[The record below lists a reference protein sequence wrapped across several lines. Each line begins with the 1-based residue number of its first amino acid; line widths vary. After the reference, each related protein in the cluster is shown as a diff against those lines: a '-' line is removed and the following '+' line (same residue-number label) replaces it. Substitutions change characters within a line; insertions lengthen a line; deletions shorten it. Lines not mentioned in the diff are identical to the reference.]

1 MNILGIDFEE
11 WFHPELVKPFVK
23 NTNKE
28 MKVSRGIRKIL
39 DWLNENKTYATFF
52 VVGEIL
58 EEIPELIDQIK
69 ENGHEIGFHTM
80 THKKLHEIK
89 TKEKF
94 EMELEK
100 FRNIVGKDVKGFRAP
115 TFSLD
120 ASTSWAIDCLKEFGY
135 SYDSS
140 IVPVKTKMYG
150 LSKAEKYPYKISSS
164 SLEKHDSKSEIWEF
178 PLMKTKILGKNIP
191 VGGGFYLRTLP
202 TKIVQNSIN
211 QYNKKNKPA
220 IMYIHS
226 WELTPEHMPK
236 IDLPIK
242 EKFITYHNIDKALP
256 KMDELIKKFEFTSFE
271 RYISRMNN

>member
-1 MNILGIDFEE
+1 MNVLGIDFEE
-11 WFHPELVKPFVK
+11 WFHPELIKPFIK
-23 NTNKE
+23 NQNKE
-28 MKVSRGIRKIL
+28 MKVYRGIKKIL
-39 DWLNENKTYATFF
+39 NWLEQNDTYATFF

-58 EEIPELIDQIK
+58 EKIPELIDQIK

-89 TKEKF
+89 TKENF
-94 EMELEK
+94 ELELEK

-120 ASTSWAIDCLKEFGY
+120 SSTYWAIDCLKKFRY

-150 LSKAEKYPYKISSS
+150 LSNAEEYPYKISSS
-164 SLEKHDSKSEIWEF
+164 LLEKHDPKSELWEF
-178 PLMKTKILGKNIP
+178 PLMTTKILGKKIP
-191 VGGGFYLRTLP
+191 AGGGFYLRTLP
-202 TKIVQNSIN
+202 LKIIQKSIN
-211 QYNKKNKPA
+211 EYNKKSKPA

-242 EKFITYHNIDKALP
+242 EKFITYHNIHKALP
-256 KMDELIKKFEFTSFE
+256 KMDELIKKFQFTSFE
-271 RYISRMNN
+271 RFLKE